1 MLNVVSRTQLL
12 VGGWFTMLTAV
23 ALVCN
28 AMAANLSTTV
38 LVVALGVA
46 PGVVVALLKAGAAP
60 PTVAEILHSVHE
72 DDRR

>member
-23 ALVCN
+23 VLVCN
-28 AMAANLSTTV
+28 AMAASLSTTV

-46 PGVVVALLKAGAAP
+46 PGVVVALLKAGEAS
-60 PTVAEILHSVHE
+60 PTVAEILHEVHE
-72 DDRR
+72 RDGR